1 MAIFDFPSVNFKA
14 AWLCGVFACALPAIA
29 HAGAL
34 TDAAA
39 KAESLAGAGDAVGA
53 YDVMRGAVSDFSANL
68 PFSIGKAVFV
78 RSEPAGYAMYDT
90 KDTSIFKPGETLV
103 SYVEPIGLS
112 WVPST
117 TQGKIQTHFTVDF
130 DILNKQGEVLAS
142 QKGFGNFTFNGYFR
156 NQEIYATLSIDV
168 TGAPAGDYILRFHF
182 NDGNNKKTASVEQ
195 AFTISGP

>member
-1 MAIFDFPSVNFKA
+1 MAVIDFPRAGLKRLCLA
-14 AWLCGVFACALPAIA
+14 AALAGFLPTIA
-29 HAGAL
+29 SAGPL
-34 TDAAA
+34 QEAAA
-39 KAESLAGAGDAVGA
+39 KAESLAAAGDTVGA
-53 YDVMRGAVSDFSANL
+53 YDVLRSAVSDFSAGL

-78 RSEPAGYAMYDT
+78 KGDPAGYAMYDT

-142 QKGFGNFTFNGYFR
+142 QKGFGNFTFTGYFR

-182 NDGNNKKTASVEQ
+182 NDANSKKTASVEQ
-195 AFTISGP
+195 AFTVSAP

>member
-1 MAIFDFPSVNFKA
+1 MAIFNFPA
-14 AWLCGVFACALPAIA
+14 ARIGAALVCGIGSCILPATVRA
-29 HAGAL
+29 SAL

-39 KAESLAGAGDAVGA
+39 KAESLAAAGDAVGA
-53 YDVMRGAVSDFSANL
+53 YDVLRGAISDFSANL
-68 PFSIGKAVFV
+68 PFSIGKTVFV
-78 RSEPAGYAMYDT
+78 RGEPAGYAMYDI

-112 WVPST
+112 WVPSAM
-117 TQGKIQTHFTVDF
+117 QGKIQTHFTVDF

-142 QKGFGNFTFNGYFR
+142 QKSFGDFTFNGYFR

-182 NDGNNKKTASVEQ
+182 NDANSKKKASVEQ

>member
-1 MAIFDFPSVNFKA
+1 MAIVDFPFA
-14 AWLCGVFACALPAIA
+14 GFRIAPLLATLFIGVPATT

-34 TDAAA
+34 TDAAT
-39 KAESLAGAGDAVGA
+39 KAESLAAAGDTVGA
-53 YDVMRGAVSDFSANL
+53 YDTMRSAMSDFSANL

-78 RSEPAGYAMYDT
+78 RSEPTGYAMYDT
-90 KDTSIFKPGETLV
+90 RDTSIFKAGETLV
-103 SYVEPIGLS
+103 SYVEPIGLR

-130 DILNKQGEVLAS
+130 DILNKNGEVLAS
-142 QKGFGNFTFNGYFR
+142 QKGFGDFTFNGYFR

-182 NDGNNKKTASVEQ
+182 NDTNDKKTASVEQ
-195 AFTISGP
+195 AFTISAP

>member
-1 MAIFDFPSVNFKA
+1 MRWFRLKELRTVWLASLLA
-14 AWLCGVFACALPAIA
+14 ATSAASG
-29 HAGAL
+29 HAGPLAE
-34 TDAAA
+34 AAA
-39 KAESLAGAGDAVGA
+39 KAESLAQAGDAVGA
-53 YDVMRGAVSDFSANL
+53 YDAMRSAMSDFSVKL

-78 RSEPAGYAMYDT
+78 RGEPAGYAMYDT

-103 SYVEPIGLS
+103 SYVEPIGLN

-117 TQGKIQTHFTVDF
+117 TQGKIQTNFTVDF

-182 NDGNNKKTASVEQ
+182 NDTNSKKTASVEQ
-195 AFTISGP
+195 PFTVSGP